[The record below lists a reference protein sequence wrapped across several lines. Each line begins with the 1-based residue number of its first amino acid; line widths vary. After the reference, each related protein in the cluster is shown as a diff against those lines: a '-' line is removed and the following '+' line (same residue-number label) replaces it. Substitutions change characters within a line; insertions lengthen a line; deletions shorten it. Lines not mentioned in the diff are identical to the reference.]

1 MAMRTTPNIHLTED
15 DLGVVLM
22 LLSREIVTYRGSPY
36 QGVREYVESC
46 KKIRVKCKRVYEK
59 MVVDD
64 VVPGTPN

>member
-1 MAMRTTPNIHLTED
+1 M
-15 DLGVVLM
+15 GVVLM